1 MLKTAAETPVEVDGK
16 APGSADAPVTIAAE
30 AMSDVAAPEAP
41 GIQINAPPVKPKIQ
55 KQVDKEYERRLAR
68 ERLPKKAQFETRGQR
83 KKRERANA
91 PKSNRRR
98 NAENDEFDF
107 LPVFAL
113 SAGAAGVV
121 ALGLNAS
128 SGTKEE
134 EEEAPA
140 PGRRKPMI
148 KKTTPPPAPPA
159 KKKPFTVFGGVKT
172 ESEPVKKPVKKHQV
186 CFHSSHLH

>member
-1 MLKTAAETPVEVDGK
+1 MNEGWRERDCQRKHNLKRE
-16 APGSADAPVTIAAE
+16 
-30 AMSDVAAPEAP
+30 
-41 GIQINAPPVKPKIQ
+41 
-55 KQVDKEYERRLAR
+55 AR
-68 ERLPKKAQFETRGQR
+68 E

-159 KKKPFTVFGGVKT
+159 KKKPFTVFGGG
-172 ESEPVKKPVKKHQV
+172 ED
-186 CFHSSHLH
+186 